1 MRKNELIKILEGI
14 NGNPEVVIW
23 NGHVDDYNNISRDV
37 ESIELVKKSREFLEA
52 AINHQRSSEGLGAIS
67 DSEMSDIMQSQ
78 EWDLP
83 NRYVADSDMER
94 WYGKKRKRI
103 VVLEPVARG
112 KKYFDRLGAIS
123 Y

>member
-14 NGNPEVVIW
+14 NGNPQVVIW
-23 NGHVDDYNNISRDV
+23 NGYVGDYNNINGDV
-37 ESIELVKKSREFLEA
+37 ASIELVKNSREFLES
-52 AINHQRSSEGLGAIS
+52 AINHQRSLEGLGPVT
-67 DSEMSDIMQSQ
+67 DTEMSDIMRSQ

-83 NRYVADSDMER
+83 NSYVDDSDMER

-112 KKYFDRLGAIS
+112 KKSFDRLGTTS

>member
-23 NGHVDDYNNISRDV
+23 NGYVGDYNSISSDV
-37 ESIELVKKSREFLEA
+37 ESIELVKNSREFLEA
-52 AINHQRSSEGLGAIS
+52 EINHQRSSEGLGPIS
-67 DSEMSDIMQSQ
+67 DSEMSDIMRSQ

-94 WYGKKRKRI
+94 WYGKRRKRI
-103 VVLEPVARG
+103 VVLEPAARG
-112 KKYFDRLGAIS
+112 KKSFDRLGTIS